1 MHRRRSGVVH
11 VQLAAFQP
19 IKLNHLLFLF
29 FYSTSWRRVNLDKS
43 SIHIGCFEWPVNL
56 EVVTRIFWFKIPAAF
71 CVNAA
76 GV

>member
-29 FYSTSWRRVNLDKS
+29 FIQQVGDEL
-43 SIHIGCFEWPVNL
+43 I
-56 EVVTRIFWFKIPAAF
+56 
-71 CVNAA
+71 
-76 GV
+76 